1 MVVNFR
7 GRISSNGNFMSDI
20 TLIVLAVVGVLLA
33 AGLPLLAYS
42 MLSQKAMDLASQH
55 GRFSGL
61 GTPDH
66 ADSSAGNTPVRALG
80 SLQGQTA

>member
-1 MVVNFR
+1 
-7 GRISSNGNFMSDI
+7 MSDI
-20 TLIVLAVVGVLLA
+20 ALIILAVVGVLVA

-42 MLSQKAMDLASQH
+42 MLPQKAMDLASQH

-61 GTPDH
+61 GAHDH
-66 ADSSAGNTPVRALG
+66 ADSSAGNTPVRAIG

>member
-1 MVVNFR
+1 
-7 GRISSNGNFMSDI
+7 MSDI
-20 TLIVLAVVGVLLA
+20 ALIILAVVGVLVA

-42 MLSQKAMDLASQH
+42 MLPQKAMDLASQH

-61 GTPDH
+61 GT
-66 ADSSAGNTPVRALG
+66 AGNTPVRALG